1 LIFLYS
7 PQVLVHEGVGDM
19 PIGLYLARWGKEGSV
34 RYSDMD
40 GKVSDL
46 VSREARLASLHS
58 AVYASAMELVGM
70 AMKSRP
76 GVEMC
81 MGFLAQAKEAISC
94 LIVKDAAIP
103 GLSRDKGSTDVHE
116 EGEQEEADVIVAPPK
131 VRSRGRPK
139 EKRLKSFGEAMAG
152 KRKLSAS
159 EGVSRV
165 TRSKV
170 TSSAG
175 LSNAA
180 NNPPARCRVCY
191 STEHDVTGCP
201 ENEEPLP
208 GPTARKCHLCGE
220 YGHYR
225 STCGRKSSYSRN
237 N

>member
-1 LIFLYS
+1 
-7 PQVLVHEGVGDM
+7 
-19 PIGLYLARWGKEGSV
+19 
-34 RYSDMD
+34 
-40 GKVSDL
+40 
-46 VSREARLASLHS
+46 
-58 AVYASAMELVGM
+58 
-70 AMKSRP
+70 
-76 GVEMC
+76 
-81 MGFLAQAKEAISC
+81 
-94 LIVKDAAIP
+94 
-103 GLSRDKGSTDVHE
+103 
-116 EGEQEEADVIVAPPK
+116 
-131 VRSRGRPK
+131 
-139 EKRLKSFGEAMAG
+139 
-152 KRKLSAS
+152 LSAS